1 MHLNFASH
9 AHENKK
15 ASGHA
20 PESGK
25 KVKENGRER
34 KESGKSS
41 GSRERERLLSEIG
54 QKTRSHGGNGGRIA
68 KKILAL

>member
-1 MHLNFASH
+1 MHLNCAAPH

-25 KVKENGRER
+25 KVKENGRGR

-41 GSRERERLLSEIG
+41 GSRERE
-54 QKTRSHGGNGGRIA
+54 A
-68 KKILAL
+68 V